1 MCMAIGQGAI
11 ALVLAGALA
20 APSIAQ
26 QLPAAADGAP
36 AVWAIPDPLP
46 EGAALPGDDK
56 LSCAQVLAESRGRL
70 AQLDAIEVE
79 REAIV
84 YKKGAKTRALEAAGM
99 VGGMLPGP
107 FGSAAAMASATAQ
120 MKTTR
125 EDAKA
130 NYGAIDR
137 KSDWVMDRM
146 DLMNATYQSDCM
158 AGE

>member
-1 MCMAIGQGAI
+1 MRTAIGPATI
-11 ALVLAGALA
+11 ALLLAGTL
-20 APSIAQ
+20 PSMAQ
-26 QLPAAADGAP
+26 QTPAS
-36 AVWAIPDPLP
+36 AVASPDYPIPDPLP
-46 EGAALPGDDK
+46 EGPALPGDDK

-70 AQLDAIEVE
+70 AQLDVIEAE
-79 REAIV
+79 REAVV

-107 FGSAAAMASATAQ
+107 LGSVASMASATAQ

-146 DLMNATYQSDCM
+146 DLMNATYQRDCM

>member
-1 MCMAIGQGAI
+1 MRTAIGQATI
-11 ALVLAGALA
+11 ALLLV
-20 APSIAQ
+20 
-26 QLPAAADGAP
+26 GAP
-36 AVWAIPDPLP
+36 AVPVTAQQVPATTEAAPASYAIPDPLT

-70 AQLDAIEVE
+70 AQLDAIEAE

-84 YKKGAKTRALEAAGM
+84 YKKGAKTRALEAAGT

-107 FGSAAAMASATAQ
+107 LGSVASMASATAQ

-137 KSDWVMDRM
+137 KSEWVLDRM
-146 DLMNATYQSDCM
+146 DLMNATYQRDCM
-158 AGE
+158 AGG